1 MMLVP
6 LILTEDEYAR
16 VPEDIAKK
24 IDDYITTKANN
35 FKRFKEFHD
44 TSQSENEERV
54 TKLENDVSEAHRDLA
69 DAKKEA
75 EVAENKIQ
83 ELQSNLSEVKSK
95 LESLREVS
103 ERLEAENASLNRKQ
117 TAYCEE
123 REDLLRRL
131 ERRDNEIERL
141 NVDNKTLSDQLLAAS
156 AAKCEALAHAD
167 QIEAKEVELLNREKR
182 MEQEHK
188 ILTSRIHDLTETVNS
203 HSTDLA
209 NARREYTTRQI
220 ALETQL
226 SEATQKLQIAEETIG
241 TLRKSCKEHSTKAE
255 NLAQRLKESRDSEI
269 KMQEAFELELS
280 AQTRLADLY
289 KKSSESAE
297 AKCTELMSA
306 ITELKGLL
314 SESSKKYG
322 ELEAQAHK
330 EKSDLEGKLNES
342 KTVIEL
348 LKKELAEANEL
359 LKAAK
364 REITEEQLEMLSPS
378 AAAASRL
385 IKSGLSL
392 TQIYSQYVAVSE
404 ELFVE
409 KQQSK
414 KLNLFL
420 NAILTELEERT
431 PHLKLERENY
441 HSAILSI
448 NHLSTRC
455 DELLLEAQQL
465 REEASEAR
473 KAHGHYSRE
482 NARLKVEV
490 KDLSRQVCTL
500 LKEVEEARGGFV
512 APSRDD
518 QMVTST
524 MESSAS
530 QVISERLVTF
540 RDFEELQTKNMEL
553 LCALRQLSE
562 EHEEMEQKKSE
573 YNIPMMKESLE
584 RATRQLEQLK
594 ESEENSRKML
604 ESLGRQRDMYR
615 VLYLQQV
622 GAVDEERGTGD
633 GESPENGITSAENN
647 LGPSKD
653 HPSTPQPFKKVL
665 QSRMTTST
673 PLGPMAASDRG
684 SQELNELKAKL
695 AESKNALKQLQEE
708 YDNFAKEAKITSKM
722 MTDEHESLKK
732 EISEL
737 RAQNSKY
744 ASLAEFN
751 DERFKILQENT
762 VSYRTQIDALEKK
775 NQAYN
780 STIVKHEQTIL
791 HLKDMAFEA
800 QSKLSRAEV
809 RLENL
814 YSECQLLR
822 ESEARLVKERESLE
836 RERRGQTLLMTNLEA
851 IRASFERSEGEG
863 RCRLEARME
872 EARKE
877 INLLRKQIDAERE
890 AVRTA
895 VSESA
900 SLKGALESERD
911 ARKAAEKDK
920 MAEHDTAV
928 AAKAEV
934 EKLKARIEVITAGT
948 KGLTERGAQ
957 TSIIGS
963 SGEPGQAR
971 ILKDA
976 QLRAKELEEELS
988 SLRQQMTV
996 CKGYINQYSNI
1007 ANDTEL
1013 QLKEVK
1019 AELEKTKAEAER
1031 RSEEAAAIEKELRD
1045 RVTDLEKEITETRD
1059 QGTSEVGQLRVQLCR
1074 IQDELTSA
1082 MAELETAKKEA
1093 AIAREDAVS
1102 HAEVARQAEDKF
1114 ARQVVLHSTDLQA
1127 LQTVRE
1133 ELTAIRASSEQM
1145 RFREVEL
1152 AEALSVGKKGWEERE
1167 RLIMSELAESKK
1179 RMEDLEAQNSLLH
1192 DQLEE
1197 LGNRTTRLLAEQEQ
1211 SRDPNVSLDSS
1222 VTEGGEPKSSEQLL
1236 MVIRYLRKERTIAS
1250 TKFDVANAE
1259 NARLHSQLSSVER
1272 QLEDARKNLAEERER
1287 AETTVLNAARQGELL
1302 RKVETLNALTDSN
1315 RALRA
1320 ERDDLQLRI
1329 RELQACYDSM
1339 KEELSPLQ
1347 AKNRDIQ
1354 AKLDNIMM
1362 ENQALRG
1369 EAARW
1374 RARANTLQER
1384 ANRVAPEDLKR
1395 AQAERDNAMRQL
1407 AQEREEAAKRL
1418 RAERTRL
1425 EEAAAVAANHL
1436 ATARNELRE
1445 LRTSVG
1451 AKDEELARITEDL
1464 GAKEALLTEART
1476 KEIQIRKI
1484 AKNYKTKYEELH
1496 KTMEDEKKK
1505 SEEAAAAAD
1514 ASASGEPS
1522 QEVKDRLKDEAKK
1535 EMELK
1540 VKDLN
1545 EKHVEQLKEASE
1557 QTSNLQKELDSM
1569 RQEME
1574 ALKSTY
1580 SEKEERSKQMLKS
1593 ARMKII
1599 QLSEAKATMSR
1610 ELTDMHSKVET
1621 MEISKEEG
1629 SSRFTALRSQYE
1641 GRISR
1646 LEKERSEE
1654 QRERTAEKNRL
1665 TWEIERLE
1673 QKVELLQRA
1682 LEIKSERQGS
1692 KPSTSSGL
1700 MDKGGLEPPPTA
1712 NIKPMAGSPS
1722 VSSKSQQTQP
1732 SVTIAP
1738 SRATPFASIRPMA
1751 LPTRT
1756 VAVLPTAQAGPGGS
1770 AVSVSHAS
1778 QGPVSISPQI
1788 VQPQPMAAVV
1798 SENVPISG
1806 SVAPIRQAT
1815 VQPTP
1820 ASSVATVG
1828 TVGPTV
1834 SDPHEQGMSHDEG
1847 QVGVGMPHHSSGM
1860 DMDRPVLVVHKNQV
1874 SESVSVSEGHDPSE
1888 SIQPTPPLGII
1899 SGSSGTQTQ
1908 VVAMVS
1914 PRQQQQQVV
1923 EGTMPGPSGIATIG
1937 SVHGVKRSREVAVEG
1952 SEGPSVLVG
1961 GTRKQIKRSRMVPA
1975 ESGTSTSREEPEV
1988 REATSSQRPEHEEED
2003 DEIIIVDSDEV
2014 EGVEEEAE
2022 EGLGEEDDDVAEV
2035 EEGEEEEVEED
2046 IVEEGMQ
2053 RGDAM
2058 EGEDEENLEEIDEV
2072 EGSQGYDD
2080 DGDNGAGYLG
2090 GYDREEDQELV
2101 YEGEVADD
2109 GGRDG
2114 VSTMAEEQ
2122 EAERRDG
2129 AGMSSDDVVFV
2140 GEPGVSSRERIGGG
2154 EVPDQSSGDTR
2165 TSISHSTSGQVTV
2178 LAATSTAPTV
2188 PTSSSSSPAVTVVG
2202 ATPRIAPTAASPVCG
2217 TRTLNPIG
2225 RLQAHQHGSHHHPQQ
2240 QQLLLPPQSFEES
2253 VDDSIVPSTPTL
2265 FVPRRTDGFGE
2276 AVSSPQVPTARF
2288 TFASTSDNQQPVA
2301 VAPVS
2306 VTPSAARTGGLA
2318 QVASEGIDDTRMD
2331 LSQLEESGT
2340 GRSVPTTPLQVSPQ
2354 GDATPVEMSS
2364 EVTQTVS
2371 SQLEEQEQRREQ
2383 QMSLGGHVGDGEGAT
2398 SSSSLE
2404 APSSTNREEGGLNS
2418 SASGSNVGI
2427 PSIRVTAA
2435 PAEESGD
2442 IQVEGGVGRDDS
2454 IEELGSGLP
2463 PSQSQ
2468 ISEGDDQSRE
2478 ASGGEHDDDLGEGS
2492 EGGVQEVTPSS
2503 SGSDTPNARGTWR
2516 GQQTAR
2522 RSGGVARRSTRV
2534 GFNRRQESIRPVP
2547 IVWSEPSHGES
2558 SFRGGRES
2566 IGGRGRG
2573 ALSHRGGVQE
2583 VRGGPGAFR
2592 TSPPSR
2598 RMRGK
2603 PKGSFTVYQMRY

>member
-1 MMLVP
+1 MLVP
-6 LILTEDEYAR
+6 LILTEEEYAR

-24 IDDYITTKANN
+24 IDDYITTKSNN
-35 FKRFKEFHD
+35 FKRFKDFHD
-44 TSQSENEERV
+44 TSQSENEQRV
-54 TKLENDVSEAHRDLA
+54 TKLENDISEAQRDLA
-69 DAKKEA
+69 DAEKEA
-75 EVAENKIQ
+75 QVAEKRIQ
-83 ELQSNLSEVKSK
+83 ELQASLLELKNKFENVQNLSE
-95 LESLREVS
+95 
-103 ERLEAENASLNRKQ
+103 RLSGENASLARKQ
-117 TAYCEE
+117 TAYSEE

-131 ERRDNEIERL
+131 ERRDLEIERL
-141 NVDNKTLSDQLLAAS
+141 NADNKSLSDQLLAAS

-167 QIEAKEVELLNREKR
+167 QIEAKESELLSREKR
-182 MEQEHK
+182 LEQEHQ
-188 ILTSRIHDLTETVNS
+188 ILNNRIHDLTAAVNS

-220 ALETQL
+220 SLETQL
-226 SEATQKLQIAEETIG
+226 TEVTQKLQVAEETVE

-255 NLAQRLKESRDSEI
+255 NLAQRLRESRDSEI
-269 KMQEAFELELS
+269 KMQEAFELELN

-289 KKSSESAE
+289 QKSSESAE
-297 AKCTELMSA
+297 AKSTELMSA
-306 ITELKGLL
+306 INELKGLL
-314 SESSKKYG
+314 KESSKKYG
-322 ELEAQAHK
+322 ELEAKAHK
-330 EKSDLEGKLNES
+330 EKNEMQAKIAES
-342 KTVIEL
+342 KTAIDL
-348 LKKELAEANEL
+348 LRKELAEANEL

-364 REITEEQLEMLSPS
+364 REITQEQLEILSPS

-392 TQIYSQYVAVSE
+392 TQIYSQYVTVSE
-404 ELFVE
+404 ELFIE

-441 HSAILSI
+441 QSAILSI

-455 DELLLEAQQL
+455 DELVLEAQQL
-465 REEASEAR
+465 QDEALEAR
-473 KAHGHYSRE
+473 KASGHYSRE
-482 NARLKVEV
+482 NARLKVEI

-500 LKEVEEARGGFV
+500 LKEVEEARGGYV
-512 APSRDD
+512 AASRDD
-518 QMVTST
+518 HVVSST
-524 MESSAS
+524 METSAS
-530 QVISERLVTF
+530 QVISEHLVTF
-540 RDFEELQTKNMEL
+540 RDFEELQTKNIEL

-562 EHEEMEQKKSE
+562 KQEEMEQKESE
-573 YNIPMMKESLE
+573 YNIPMIKESLE
-584 RATRQLEQLK
+584 RATRQLEDLK
-594 ESEENSRKML
+594 ESEGNSRKML

-622 GAVDEERGTGD
+622 GGIDDVRGAGD
-633 GESPENGITSAENN
+633 GESPDVDIVATEGS
-647 LGPSKD
+647 LLHSKMD
-653 HPSTPQPFKKVL
+653 QLATPQPFKKVL
-665 QSRMTTST
+665 TTKMTTST
-673 PLGPMAASDRG
+673 PLGPLAGADMG
-684 SQELNELKAKL
+684 SQEVNELNAKL
-695 AESKNALKQLQEE
+695 IESKNALKQLQEE
-708 YDNFAKEAKITSKM
+708 YDNYSKEAKITNKL
-722 MTDEHESLKK
+722 MTEEHETLKK
-732 EISEL
+732 EISAL
-737 RAQNSKY
+737 RIQNSKY

-762 VSYRTQIDALEKK
+762 QSYRTQIDALEKK

-863 RCRLEARME
+863 RCRLEARLE
-872 EARKE
+872 ELRKE
-877 INLLRKQIDAERE
+877 ITMLRRQIDAERE
-890 AVRTA
+890 AVRIAA
-895 VSESA
+895 VENST
-900 SLKGALESERD
+900 LKGALE
-911 ARKAAEKDK
+911 AEKDMRK
-920 MAEHDTAV
+920 TCEKEKLAEHDMAV

-934 EKLKARIEVITAGT
+934 ERLKERIGAMSVGAR
-948 KGLTERGAQ
+948 GLTERGTQ
-957 TSIIGS
+957 TSIVGS

-976 QLRAKELEEELS
+976 QLRAKELEEEIT

-996 CKGYINQYSNI
+996 CRGYITQYSSI
-1007 ANDTEL
+1007 ANDTEQ
-1013 QLKEVK
+1013 QLKEVR
-1019 AELEKTKAEAER
+1019 AELEKTKSESDR
-1031 RSEEAAAIEKELRD
+1031 RSEEAASNEKELRD
-1045 RVTDLEKEITETRD
+1045 RVADLEKEVTETRD
-1059 QGTSEVGQLRVQLCR
+1059 MGTSEVGQLRVQLCR

-1082 MAELETAKKEA
+1082 LADLETAKKEA
-1093 AIAREDAVS
+1093 SIAREDAAS

-1127 LQTVRE
+1127 LQTLRD
-1133 ELTAIRASSEQM
+1133 ELSTIRADSEQM
-1145 RFREVEL
+1145 RLRKVEL
-1152 AEALSVGKKGWEERE
+1152 AEALAVGKKGWEERE
-1167 RLIMSELAESKK
+1167 RLLMSEMAESKK
-1179 RMEDLEAQNSLLH
+1179 RLEELEAQNSLLH

-1197 LGNRTTRLLAEQEQ
+1197 LGNQTTRMLADQEKCK
-1211 SRDPNVSLDSS
+1211 DANVSLDSS
-1222 VTEGGEPKSSEQLL
+1222 TTEGGEPKSCEQLL

-1259 NARLHSQLSSVER
+1259 NARLHSQLASVER
-1272 QLEDARKNLAEERER
+1272 QLEDARRSLAEERER
-1287 AETTVLNAARQGELL
+1287 SETTVLNAARQGELL

-1315 RALRA
+1315 RSLRA
-1320 ERDDLQLRI
+1320 ERDDLQLRM
-1329 RELQACYDSM
+1329 RELQVCYDAM
-1339 KEELSPLQ
+1339 REELSPLQ
-1347 AKNRDIQ
+1347 AKNREIQ
-1354 AKLDNIMM
+1354 AKLDNILM

-1418 RAERTRL
+1418 RLERVRL
-1425 EEAAAVAANHL
+1425 EEAAATAASSL
-1436 ATARNELRE
+1436 TTARNELRE
-1445 LRTSVG
+1445 LRASVG

-1464 GAKEALLTEART
+1464 GAKEALLTEVRT

-1484 AKNYKTKYEELH
+1484 AKNYKTKYEELC
-1496 KTMEDEKKK
+1496 KSMEDEKRK
-1505 SEEAAAAAD
+1505 SEELVAASEAG
-1514 ASASGEPS
+1514 ASGEPS
-1522 QEVKDRLKDEAKK
+1522 QEVKDRLREEAKK
-1535 EMELK
+1535 EMEVK

-1557 QTSNLQKELDSM
+1557 QTNNLQKELESIQ
-1569 RQEME
+1569 QEME

-1580 SEKEERSKQMLKS
+1580 AEKEERSKQMLKN
-1593 ARMKII
+1593 ARQKII
-1599 QLSEAKATMSR
+1599 QLNEAKTNMSR
-1610 ELTDMHSKVET
+1610 ELGEMHNRVET

-1641 GRISR
+1641 GRIAR

-1654 QRERTAEKNRL
+1654 QKDRAAEKERFSRD
-1665 TWEIERLE
+1665 IEMLM
-1673 QKVELLQRA
+1673 QKVSLLQRA
-1682 LEIKSERQGS
+1682 LESKQGS
-1692 KPSTSSGL
+1692 KASTSSGL
-1700 MDKGGLEPPPTA
+1700 VDKAGLDPPPTA

-1722 VSSKSQQTQP
+1722 VSSKSQQTQQ

-1738 SRATPFASIRPMA
+1738 SRATPLASIRPMS

-1756 VAVLPTAQAGPGGS
+1756 VAVLPTAQAGPSGS

-1778 QGPVSISPQI
+1778 QGPVSIPPQI
-1788 VQPQPMAAVV
+1788 VQPQPISSGMPVDG
-1798 SENVPISG
+1798 PISG
-1806 SVAPIRQAT
+1806 SLGPIRQAT

-1820 ASSVATVG
+1820 APSVATVG
-1828 TVGPTV
+1828 TIAPTV
-1834 SDPHEQGMSHDEG
+1834 SDPHEQGMSHDES
-1847 QVGVGMPHHSSGM
+1847 QVGVGIPHHSSAM
-1860 DMDRPVLVVHKNQV
+1860 DMDRQVMVVHKNQV

-1888 SIQPTPPLGII
+1888 SLQSAPPLGIM
-1899 SGSSGTQTQ
+1899 SGSSGSQTQ

-1914 PRQQQQQVV
+1914 PRQQQVV
-1923 EGTMPGPSGIATIG
+1923 EGTMATIG
-1937 SVHGVKRSREVAVEG
+1937 SVQGVKRSREMAAEG
-1952 SEGPSVLVG
+1952 SDGPSVL
-1961 GTRKQIKRSRMVPA
+1961 IKRSRIVAA
-1975 ESGTSTSREEPEV
+1975 ESGASTSREEPEV
-1988 REATSSQRPEHEEED
+1988 REATSSQRPEHEEEE
-2003 DEIIIVDSDEV
+2003 DEIIVVDSDEV
-2014 EGVEEEAE
+2014 EGVEEE
-2022 EGLGEEDDDVAEV
+2022 GLGDEE
-2035 EEGEEEEVEED
+2035 EEEEVEEEGEED
-2046 IVEEGMQ
+2046 DVEEGMQ
-2053 RGDAM
+2053 RRGTM
-2058 EGEDEENLEEIDEV
+2058 EGDEEDNEEDIDEV

-2080 DGDNGAGYLG
+2080 DGGDNGEGYLG
-2090 GYDREEDQELV
+2090 GYLGREEDQELV
-2101 YEGEVADD
+2101 YEAGEEVDE
-2109 GGRDG
+2109 GGRNG

-2122 EAERRDG
+2122 EAERHDG

-2140 GEPGVSSRERIGGG
+2140 DDPGISARERMGVG
-2154 EVPDQSSGDTR
+2154 EIPDQSSGEVR
-2165 TSISHSTSGQVTV
+2165 ASVGHGNSGQVTV
-2178 LAATSTAPTV
+2178 LAATSTASTV
-2188 PTSSSSSPAVTVVG
+2188 PTSSCSSPSVTAVG
-2202 ATPRIAPTAASPVCG
+2202 GTPRVVPTSASSVSG
-2217 TRTLNPIG
+2217 TRTLHPIG
-2225 RLQAHQHGSHHHPQQ
+2225 RFQVQQHGSHHHQ
-2240 QQLLLPPQSFEES
+2240 QQLLLPPQSYEES

-2265 FVPRRTDGFGE
+2265 FVPRRMDGFGE

-2288 TFASTSDNQQPVA
+2288 TFASTSDGPQPVA

-2383 QMSLGGHVGDGEGAT
+2383 QLAVGGRHVGDGEGAT

-2404 APSSTNREEGGLNS
+2404 APSSTNREEGTSVG
-2418 SASGSNVGI
+2418 GSTIGI
-2427 PSIRVTAA
+2427 PAIRVTAA

-2442 IQVEGGVGRDDS
+2442 AQAEGAEVGRDDGM
-2454 IEELGSGLP
+2454 EEHGLP

-2468 ISEGDDQSRE
+2468 FSEGDDQSRE
-2478 ASGGEHDDDLGEGS
+2478 ASGGEHDDDLGEGN

-2503 SGSDTPNARGTWR
+2503 SGSEALTMRGAWR

-2522 RSGGVARRSTRV
+2522 RSARVARRSTRI

-2573 ALSHRGGVQE
+2573 ALTHRGGGVQE
-2583 VRGGPGAFR
+2583 MRGGPSAFR
-2592 TSPPSR
+2592 PSPQNR

-2603 PKGSFTVYQMRY
+2603 PKGSFTVYQIRY